1 MWTRGYSLVE
11 TLVLLGLIAIVL
23 AYATPRFAQYLKG
36 YRGEGQMR
44 MIYAELQ
51 QARANALYLRRTT
64 RVKLYRNRLEVYS
77 SALDRLQGVAP
88 VLNKPLADSITSN
101 GNGDGETG
109 YTIDFEVNGLAT
121 GRCSICLERT
131 VGGGLDSL
139 VVAGTRVRIGTKDK
153 GDDCKSEN
161 ITAR

>member
-1 MWTRGYSLVE
+1 MPTRGYSLVE

-23 AYATPRFAQYLKG
+23 AYATPRFSQYLKG
-36 YRGEGQMR
+36 YRAEGQMR

-51 QARANALYLRRTT
+51 HARANALYLRRAT
-64 RVKLYRNRLEVYS
+64 RVRLYQNRLEIYS
-77 SALDRLQGVAP
+77 SALDRNQGVAP
-88 VLNKPLADSITSN
+88 VLDKALVDSVTSN
-101 GNGDGETG
+101 GNGDGEKG
-109 YTIDFEVNGLAT
+109 YVIDFEVNGLT
-121 GRCSICLERT
+121 SGRCSICLERS

-139 VVAGTRVRIGTKDK
+139 VVSGTRLRIGKKDK

>member
-1 MWTRGYSLVE
+1 MQTRGYSLVE

-64 RVKLYRNRLEVYS
+64 RVKLYRNCLEVYS
-77 SALDRLQGVAP
+77 SAQDRLQGAAP
-88 VLNKPLADSITSN
+88 VLSKALGDSITSN
-101 GNGDGETG
+101 GSGDGEKG
-109 YTIDFEVNGLAT
+109 YPIDFGVNGLAT
-121 GRCSICLERT
+121 GRCSICLESS
-131 VGGGLDSL
+131 VGGGLDSV
-139 VVAGTRVRIGTKDK
+139 VVAGTRVMIGTKDK
-153 GDDCKSEN
+153 GDDCKAEN